1 MMQTLVDKTEQ
12 RWQIFLTF
20 AANLYLF
27 FLCST
32 KWNAGVSISAG
43 LVGVAILFFYGY
55 KRRKIQWPQKLF
67 LLPYLLFMGSVLLAA
82 YLTGDPPSI
91 KETQRFVSISLSF
104 WLVYLALQQGKSF
117 EKNFQWGMLAG
128 AIVLNIYACVDLLT
142 SSPGARIN
150 GVTASPNNFAMIW
163 EVLLPFLWLKAWQM
177 RDKIHHKTQ
186 LYYFC
191 LYFIVS
197 ALSTFFL
204 FFTKSRGGI
213 TGFILGAICIV
224 FYFFMQGKGRKPSPK
239 YIAVLLLL
247 LMAAG
252 GASYSNISYYDR
264 RPYDQERILL
274 LRSAYAIWQDHKV
287 YGVGFKAWNRVYR
300 EKYILPEAKEPNLM
314 LPHNN
319 TADFFSCTGIL
330 GGVGYLIFT
339 FATLFFLLKRV
350 SQYPDNIYLKAM
362 FWCWIAL
369 FIHGMVDNT
378 AYAKYSGRIFY
389 AMWAVTLLSCPERGR
404 NG

>member
-1 MMQTLVDKTEQ
+1 
-12 RWQIFLTF
+12 
-20 AANLYLF
+20 
-27 FLCST
+27 
-32 KWNAGVSISAG
+32 
-43 LVGVAILFFYGY
+43 
-55 KRRKIQWPQKLF
+55 
-67 LLPYLLFMGSVLLAA
+67 MGSVLLAA

-224 FYFFMQGKGRKPSPK
+224 FYFLCK
-239 YIAVLLLL
+239 
-247 LMAAG
+247 
-252 GASYSNISYYDR
+252 
-264 RPYDQERILL
+264 
-274 LRSAYAIWQDHKV
+274 
-287 YGVGFKAWNRVYR
+287 
-300 EKYILPEAKEPNLM
+300 
-314 LPHNN
+314 
-319 TADFFSCTGIL
+319 
-330 GGVGYLIFT
+330 
-339 FATLFFLLKRV
+339 
-350 SQYPDNIYLKAM
+350 
-362 FWCWIAL
+362 
-369 FIHGMVDNT
+369 
-378 AYAKYSGRIFY
+378 
-389 AMWAVTLLSCPERGR
+389 ERGESLLQ
-404 NG
+404 NI